1 VAQRRPPHNR
11 GSSCSP
17 PDCHADE
24 RFRSSYGLKRI
35 GRRGIAEFREETA
48 TLAKWCRASGDALER
63 LDVLLRQW
71 PVAGLTLLAL
81 AILMGAAMLAG
92 G

>member
-1 VAQRRPPHNR
+1 VVVVAY
-11 GSSCSP
+11 
-17 PDCHADE
+17 DAV
-24 RFRSSYGLKRI
+24 
-35 GRRGIAEFREETA
+35 GIA
-48 TLAKWCRASGDALER
+48 RASGDAMER

-92 G
+92 D